1 MEYIHDTLV
10 AKLWPGSD
18 PISPGEYRDRG
29 LIESA
34 VSRPFHSAFG
44 VDLYPSVTEK
54 AAALFH
60 SLISNHPFH
69 NGNKR
74 TAVVS
79 LDQFLLANG
88 CYLLLSNEAAYVL
101 SEHTASYRERGLG
114 HARVM
119 GEICEVIEEMV
130 VPLSELRTYAK
141 HEPEFRATYRSLTRA
156 RTHIRRNP
164 SNRLIPSSH

>member
-1 MEYIHDTLV
+1 MFGGAYVEYIHDTLV
-10 AKLWPGSD
+10 TKLWPGSD
-18 PISPGEYRDRG
+18 PVSPREYRNRG

-44 VDLYPSVTEK
+44 ADVYPSVTEK

-74 TAVVS
+74 TAVIA

-88 CYLLLSNEAAYVL
+88 YYLLLSNAATYVL
-101 SEHTASYRERGLG
+101 AEHTASYKERGLD
-114 HARVM
+114 HARAM
-119 GEICEVIEEMV
+119 GE
-130 VPLSELRTYAK
+130 SAK
-141 HEPEFRATYRSLTRA
+141 QSRRWLCRSVSSDPMRGMNLNSKKCTGRWLA
-156 RTHIRRNP
+156 RETTSDEIRRTV
-164 SNRLIPSSH
+164 